1 MRFNIILSSFQGF
14 PLKFLHEGLFHIK
27 LIGKQENK
35 LRNTLCDPSYG
46 DAGKTLAD
54 NSRIVKVAVWE
65 EEEEA
70 DRWPASS

>member
-1 MRFNIILSSFQGF
+1 M
-14 PLKFLHEGLFHIK
+14 

-65 EEEEA
+65 EEEA

>member
-1 MRFNIILSSFQGF
+1 MCFNNILSYLQVS
-14 PLKFLHEGLFHIK
+14 PLKFFHVGLFHIK

-54 NSRIVKVAVWE
+54 NSRIVKVAVWV
-65 EEEEA
+65 EEA

>member
-1 MRFNIILSSFQGF
+1 
-14 PLKFLHEGLFHIK
+14 LHEGLFHIK

-46 DAGKTLAD
+46 DAEKTLAD